1 MRLGFILLAASFPL
15 AGTIIH
21 NTTVTNNVI
30 YGSGNINGS
39 FTRDQQNGIEL
50 GLRAKTRFPSSLNDF
65 PNDGAG
71 TFFFPAGNF
80 GPSGN
85 QPSWNFDW
93 SINSNYLGTGGGP
106 NLNAYTYQLELDTNA
121 SAAVTFG
128 PAFDPINQTCTDD
141 AIGNNATAA
150 NSGAFI
156 SNCGA
161 AGTAATYASLIG
173 GNNLGQNSWRYTF
186 FPAQAPGFDPA
197 MPGVYTIRLSAYSG
211 ATLLAQT
218 SINVVATPEP
228 AAIVLIGAGLA
239 GIAIRRRVKLH
250 TA

>member
-1 MRLGFILLAASFPL
+1 MRLGLILLAASLPL
-15 AGTIIH
+15 TGTIIQ

-30 YGSGNINGS
+30 YGSGNINAG
-39 FTRDQQNGIEL
+39 FTLDQENGIEL

-65 PNDGAG
+65 PNNGAG

-85 QPSWNFDW
+85 QPSWNFDF
-93 SINSNYLGTGGGP
+93 SINSNYNGTGA
-106 NLNAYTYQLELDTNA
+106 NLNAYTYKLELDTNT

-141 AIGNNATAA
+141 AIGTNATAA

-161 AGTAATYASLIG
+161 AGTGATYASLINS
-173 GNNLGQNSWRYTF
+173 NNLGQNSWRYTF
-186 FPAQAPGFDPA
+186 FPLQAPGFDPA
-197 MPGVYTIRLSAYSG
+197 MPGIYTIRLSAYSG
-211 ATLLAQT
+211 NTLLAQT
-218 SINVVATPEP
+218 SIDVVATPEP
-228 AAIVLIGAGLA
+228 AAIVLIGAGLV
-239 GIAIRRRVKLH
+239 GIAIRRRVKPQ